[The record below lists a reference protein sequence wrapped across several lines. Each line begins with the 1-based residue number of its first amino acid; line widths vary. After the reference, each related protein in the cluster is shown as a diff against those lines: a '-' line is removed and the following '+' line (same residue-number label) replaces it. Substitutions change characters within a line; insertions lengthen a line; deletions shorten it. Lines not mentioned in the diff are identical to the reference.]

1 MEETMTVQQ
10 LGQALNQ
17 LLDAYEDLQNKN
29 NDLKKEL
36 EQTQAKNEE
45 LEEKVKYL
53 SSTTTEQNTEMDAMI
68 NRIES
73 ILGGSVLSSDMTQS
87 NIEQQS
93 KEELGDQELET
104 TKQPDSTNET
114 NDIPTQES
122 YEEQEIKKDKDQDQP
137 DLGRM
142 QALLNGFNN

>member
-29 NDLKKEL
+29 TDLKKEL
-36 EQTQAKNEE
+36 EDAQLENEE
-45 LEEKVKYL
+45 LKEQVNLL
-53 SSTTTEQNTEMDAMI
+53 SSTTTEQNSEMDAMI

-73 ILGGSVLSSDMTQS
+73 ILGGQALAIKDEEKTVNHEDSSEETQDLS
-87 NIEQQS
+87 
-93 KEELGDQELET
+93 
-104 TKQPDSTNET
+104 NEDT
-114 NDIPTQES
+114 S
-122 YEEQEIKKDKDQDQP
+122 FEQEQPEQNEEKEQKQSSSNDQP

-142 QALLNGFNN
+142 QALLNGFNS